1 MFEKFERSFRLIA
14 ESFGILKK
22 DKELLLFPIVSAF
35 ISILVIVAF
44 VIPLFL
50 GVLRGASARYFWFM
64 LFILYFILYFFSV
77 FFTAGIIG
85 AANIRLRG
93 GDPKFSD
100 GIKIAIKNIHRLFLW
115 ALIAG
120 TVGILIRALRG
131 RRGNIIGS
139 IMSFILKAA
148 WEIIT
153 FFVIPVIILE
163 KKGIKDS
170 AKRSLELFRKAW
182 GEEIIGQFS
191 IGAIFAVAALLGFI
205 PLLLAFFSGSMMLT
219 IIVLIVLV
227 FYWVAL
233 MILSSTLSGI
243 YKAALYNY
251 AAGNKVKFSDEFLRN
266 AFVAKKK
273 K

>member
-1 MFEKFERSFRLIA
+1 MFERFERSFRLIA

-22 DKELLLFPIVSAF
+22 DKELLLFPVVSAI
-35 ISILVIVAF
+35 ISMLVIVAF
-44 VIPLFL
+44 VVPFFL
-50 GVLRGASARYFWFM
+50 GLAAGYSGQYFWFT
-64 LFILYFILYFFSV
+64 LFVLYFILYFISV

-100 GIKIAIKNIHRLFLW
+100 GIKIASKNIHRLFLW
-115 ALIAG
+115 TLIAG
-120 TVGILIRALRG
+120 TVGILIRVVKG

-139 IMSFILKAA
+139 IVSFFLKAA
-148 WEIIT
+148 WELLT
-153 FFVIPVIILE
+153 FFVIPIIILE
-163 KKGIKDS
+163 KKGVVGS
-170 AKRSLELFRKAW
+170 AKRSLELFKKTW
-182 GEEIIGQFS
+182 GETVIGQFS
-191 IGAIFAVAALLGFI
+191 IGSIFAVAALLGFI
-205 PLLLAFFSGSMMLT
+205 PLLLAFFSGSMTLT

-227 FYWVAL
+227 FYWVSL
-233 MILSSTLSGI
+233 MILSSTLNGI

-266 AFVAKKK
+266 AFVTKKK

>member
-1 MFEKFERSFRLIA
+1 MFERFERSFRLIA
-14 ESFGILKK
+14 ESFGVLKK
-22 DKELLLFPIVSAF
+22 DKELLLFPIISAIVS
-35 ISILVIVAF
+35 LLTIVVF
-44 VIPLFL
+44 VVPFFL
-50 GVLRGASARYFWFM
+50 GLAAGYSSQYFWFI
-64 LFILYFILYFFSV
+64 LFVLYFVIYFITV
-77 FFTAGIIG
+77 FFTAGLIG

-100 GIKIAIKNIHRLFLW
+100 GIKIAAKNFHRLFLW

-120 TVGILIRALRG
+120 TVGILIRLVRG

-148 WEIIT
+148 WELLT
-153 FFVIPVIILE
+153 FFIIPIIIME
-163 KKGIKDS
+163 KKGIRDS

-191 IGAIFAVAALLGFI
+191 IGAIFAVAAFLGFI
-205 PLLLAFFSGSMMLT
+205 PLFLAFFSGSMTLT
-219 IIVLIVLV
+219 IFVLIILV
-227 FYWVAL
+227 FYWVSL
-233 MILSSTLSGI
+233 MILSSTLNGI

-266 AFVAKKK
+266 AFVKKK
-273 K
+273 KK